1 MYTFLCYFDYILLLL
16 FLIFLPSL
24 LQLFL
29 IHNKDSFVSDKLN
42 AMVFIFTFFAFKM
55 Q

>member
-1 MYTFLCYFDYILLLL
+1 MYMFPCYVDYVLLLL
-16 FLIFLPSL
+16 LIFPPSF
-24 LQLFL
+24 LQLIP

-42 AMVFIFTFFAFKM
+42 AMVFVFTFFTFKM